1 MTDARIIDLQRDND
15 ELLLQIKTLQNDV
28 ATHKA
33 RLHEA
38 IDELSR
44 WKIECLDRRQRM
56 IAQQKES
63 LVRVPFMGSV
73 KS

>member
-15 ELLLQIKTLQNDV
+15 ELLLQIKTLQNDNAV
-28 ATHKA
+28 MKA

-38 IDELSR
+38 IDQLSR

-56 IAQQKES
+56 IKSQNES
-63 LVRVPFMGSV
+63 LVRVPFEGVV